1 MCVEDFEK
9 DQHDEVDLKVGD
21 PVIVLNREDPD
32 WWIGENETQEL
43 VELFQRL
50 L

>member
-21 PVIVLNREDPD
+21 PVIVLNMKILTGGLE
-32 WWIGENETQEL
+32 E
-43 VELFQRL
+43 
-50 L
+50 